1 MSATIKQDQ
10 LDEIREIVAEVL
22 EVEPEEITDT
32 SSFADDH
39 EADSLRAIEILARLE
54 KKYKVEI
61 PQSDLPKM
69 VNLTAVYEIL
79 AERAGWLG

>member
-1 MSATIKQDQ
+1 MPTVMKQEQ

-22 EVEPEEITDT
+22 EVEPEEITET
-32 SSFADDH
+32 SNFANDH

-69 VNLTAVYEIL
+69 ENLTAVYEIL
-79 AERAGWLG
+79 AERAGW

>member
-1 MSATIKQDQ
+1 MPTAMKQEQ
-10 LDEIREIVAEVL
+10 LEEIREIVAEVL
-22 EVEPEEITDT
+22 EVEPEEITET
-32 SSFADDH
+32 SNFANDH

-69 VNLTAVYEIL
+69 ENLTAVYEIL
-79 AERAGWLG
+79 AERAGWLD